1 MEEMYV
7 FIYKSCLNDNAFVI
21 IGFEV
26 DEQIYYILLSFGSLP
41 PIKPL
46 ELTLQKMNECFL

>member
-1 MEEMYV
+1 M
-7 FIYKSCLNDNAFVI
+7 FIFKSCLNDNAFVI

-46 ELTLQKMNECFL
+46 ELTLQNMNECFL

>member
-7 FIYKSCLNDNAFVI
+7 YFYVVHFDNAFVI

-26 DEQIYYILLSFGSLP
+26 DENKSTAYIRLWKVSHKSHLS
-41 PIKPL
+41 
-46 ELTLQKMNECFL
+46 